1 MADNAVADGLAST
14 IESKAHIPI
23 AQLTPLLAAPSSRSL
38 RATVTLTWP
47 YSSATG
53 SIAFLLVEPDFRL
66 RRSRGQ
72 VRVQFSGSSAQAV
85 AKAGIASGD
94 EVLLCLDGVQWLESV
109 SETATPGRGVDIEL
123 KFTER
128 LLLQFHQHDSQDAQL
143 IDIDHPEQPQ
153 QPDPATENRTPE
165 PEPANVSTPLPHPR
179 NLLTSRIENEEWASP
194 AFVKRARTSY
204 GSLFDSGYDLFAE
217 EDGTVPGKGRKR
229 VKSAR
234 QSRQWRYASR
244 SPTPEAVEQEEEA
257 DPSTDDSQRV
267 PDEPVLAASVM
278 VNEASQTEGL
288 EAGDAAE
295 ALAEFAR
302 HPYTVSALNGDKEL
316 HSTDVGTE
324 PDEFGHLDN
333 SVARSQQ
340 LMQPPSIPQVQIAD
354 TELLGEL
361 FDIDREVQQSD
372 VPGEIPLSPRL
383 LPLPSDGLPLVSP
396 LVETRSGVFG
406 APETP
411 TQLRF
416 GPNLGRNFAPV
427 NQGTQAIH
435 LDEDIYNASPMR
447 NADEDMPELERT
459 LGVDN
464 AFGSTDSMVG
474 LPNENAEHQY
484 GKWQSEND
492 IVSGPISP
500 YQGQPE
506 EPGTIDV
513 EPYSDQVDNE
523 RQLGQHYYDDHEI
536 STPERLQYPEIG
548 EINAGARE
556 SEAWTIVP
564 EVAQYPDLA
573 EDGLIPSYAYP
584 VERQSASSHVSVPI
598 SRSHSGR
605 SQTIDLTEE
614 SEEGNDITV
623 EEDYD
628 RVNQA
633 HSSQRSESE
642 PQRTADRSDSLAND
656 DEGGE
661 ESGYLER
668 GSHKLSEPEAA
679 YESEE
684 EEHDSE
690 AVEGVRSGLEDYGS
704 DEDEGGYESDES
716 RRYDVYEESEEGYED
731 EEEGYEDEDED
742 MEEEPRQAVPPKQ
755 VSPVVIDLLSSDDEA
770 EPPSRPPPKEP
781 DSIDQTIL
789 HRDGQ
794 PLDEEEEEV
803 DEEEMDEEEVDE
815 EEVDEEETSS
825 RDNETG
831 LGYREQEMEEEQDS
845 DAHAETPKEALNTN
859 ADEYSDSDESVAQPG
874 ADLDSAEGES
884 FGEDEDM
891 EMIDPATLEVQSIEG
906 DEEDM
911 QDVLDDHQK
920 GQMSPRKLK
929 GPEDEPEQ
937 AEENNEQG
945 FLKQPSPQLGDDNG
959 NMEDRTNDAGAT
971 VLNSEYLSQPADIT
985 NAGIDDST
993 SFIEA
998 SNSEYDLADSKPPA
1012 LHEDVP
1018 GAEQKT
1024 DKPSFIVADSSPSEH
1039 HTEPAVVDERQV
1051 VDMVLHDDAPT
1062 TESLDEG
1069 QQDLNRSTTTTVQ
1082 LQDIDIMGQPETI
1095 IHSPIVPHSLA
1106 LGTATIMS
1114 YESSSF
1120 SELAKDLTA
1129 ETLSEDSGRP
1139 PRSQVSLDDT
1149 HDDHPQEIVYP
1160 TLPDVLTDLAPPE
1173 TDQDMDDV
1181 ETPRED
1187 EAAKGTEVLEEV
1199 QHGDN
1204 SAQLPTPE
1212 DTQKSERAFAPET
1225 DIPRQPSLETAVD
1238 EEVVASRSDD
1248 APNILQEEVLK
1259 TTIDEKVAELATGL
1273 EPISSNVGETATL
1286 SNEDDSEEDPVS
1298 QQLMREEL
1306 ELHPHEPAAT
1316 EEAKEGPATA
1326 LNDKP
1331 TDVAVKRSGAE
1342 NVTGSSVLQQVPAT
1356 PIRRSARHIK
1366 STTPGSVN
1374 SNLSIILDDDSTAK
1388 GHDASIELAMSALD
1402 SPTKLAND
1410 AKTPDS
1416 TLKLRLTRALRTDLA
1431 DFTALKL
1438 LRYNIAK
1445 KLDVLAIATT
1455 STPEPQRAKNGPRHY
1470 QISFKITDVSIG
1482 PSHVIEVQ
1490 VFRPYK
1496 DALPIVKEGDG
1507 VLLRN
1512 FQVQSIKGGFSL
1524 RSDQN
1529 ESSSWAVYK
1538 GETNVVEVRGPPVEH
1553 GDGERNHIEVLK
1565 TWFNDLDSLAKA
1577 KLERANGDKGTPVP
1591 KSRTK
1596 KAF

>member
-1 MADNAVADGLAST
+1 MADNAVVDGVAST

-165 PEPANVSTPLPHPR
+165 PEPANISTPLPNSR

-244 SPTPEAVEQEEEA
+244 SPTPEDVEQEDEA
-257 DPSTDDSQRV
+257 DPSTDNSQRV

-295 ALAEFAR
+295 ALTEFAR
-302 HPYTVSALNGDKEL
+302 HPYIVSALNEDKEL

-324 PDEFGHLDN
+324 PDDFGHLDN

-340 LMQPPSIPQVQIAD
+340 LMHPPSIPQVQIAD

-361 FDIDREVQQSD
+361 FDIDKEIQQSD

-416 GPNLGRNFAPV
+416 GPNLGRNFISV
-427 NQGTQAIH
+427 NQGAQAVH

-447 NADEDMPELERT
+447 NADEGILGLESS

-464 AFGSTDSMVG
+464 AFESTDLMVG
-474 LPNENAEHQY
+474 VSNENAEHQY

-492 IVSGPISP
+492 IVSRPISP

-506 EPGTIDV
+506 EPGAVDA

-536 STPERLQYPEIG
+536 PTPGRLQYPEIG
-548 EINAGARE
+548 EVNAGNRE
-556 SEAWTIVP
+556 SEAWTNVP

-584 VERQSASSHVSVPI
+584 AERRSASSQVSVPI
-598 SRSHSGR
+598 SRSQSGR

-614 SEEGNDITV
+614 SEEGNEMAV

-628 RVNQA
+628 QVNQTR
-633 HSSQRSESE
+633 SSQRSESQ
-642 PQRTADRSDSLAND
+642 PQQRTADRSDSLTND
-656 DEGGE
+656 DEGE

-668 GSHKLSEPEAA
+668 GSHKMSELEAA

-690 AVEGVRSGLEDYGS
+690 VVEGIRPGFEEYGS

-742 MEEEPRQAVPPKQ
+742 MEEETRQAVPQKQ
-755 VSPVVIDLLSSDDEA
+755 GPPPVVIDLLSSDDED
-770 EPPSRPPPKEP
+770 EPPIRPPPKEP
-781 DSIDQTIL
+781 DSIDQTTL
-789 HRDGQ
+789 HWDGQ
-794 PLDEEEEEV
+794 PLDEEEEEA
-803 DEEEMDEEEVDE
+803 
-815 EEVDEEETSS
+815 DEEETSS
-825 RDNETG
+825 RDNEIG
-831 LGYREQEMEEEQDS
+831 LGYREQETEEEQDS
-845 DAHAETPKEALNTN
+845 HSPVETSKEDLNTN
-859 ADEYSDSDESVAQPG
+859 ADEYSDSDESVAQPS

-884 FGEDEDM
+884 FSEDEDM
-891 EMIDPATLEVQSIEG
+891 EMIDPATLEVESVEE

-920 GQMSPRKLK
+920 EQMSPRKLK

-937 AEENNEQG
+937 AEEHNEQS
-945 FLKQPSPQLGDDNG
+945 FLKQLSPQLGDDNG
-959 NMEDRTNDAGAT
+959 NMANRTNDTGAT
-971 VLNSEYLSQPADIT
+971 VPNSEHPSQPANIT

-993 SFIEA
+993 SFIET
-998 SNSEYDLADSKPPA
+998 SNSEYELTDSKPPA

-1024 DKPSFIVADSSPSEH
+1024 DRAPLIVADSSPSEH
-1039 HTEPAVVDERQV
+1039 HTEPASVDERQV
-1051 VDMVLHDDAPT
+1051 VDMVLHDDVPT
-1062 TESLDEG
+1062 IESFGEG
-1069 QQDLNRSTTTTVQ
+1069 QQDLNQSTNTTVQ
-1082 LQDIDIMGQPETI
+1082 LQDIDNTGQPETI
-1095 IHSPIVPHSLA
+1095 IHSPIVPHSLV

-1114 YESSSF
+1114 HESSSIF
-1120 SELAKDLTA
+1120 ELAKELTA
-1129 ETLSEDSGRP
+1129 RAPSEDSDRL
-1139 PRSQVSLDDT
+1139 PRSQVNLNNT
-1149 HDDHPQEIVYP
+1149 HDDHPLEIVYP

-1173 TDQDMDDV
+1173 TDQEMEDV
-1181 ETPRED
+1181 EAPRED

-1199 QHGDN
+1199 QFGDN

-1225 DIPRQPSLETAVD
+1225 VTPRQPSLETAVD
-1238 EEVVASRSDD
+1238 NQIVASRSED
-1248 APNILQEEVLK
+1248 APNVRQEELLK
-1259 TTIDEKVAELATGL
+1259 TTIDEKVVELATGL

-1306 ELHPHEPAAT
+1306 ELHSHEPAAT
-1316 EEAKEGPATA
+1316 EQAKEGPATA

-1331 TDVAVKRSGAE
+1331 TDDAVKRSGAE

-1366 STTPGSVN
+1366 SITPGSVN

-1410 AKTPDS
+1410 AKSPDS
-1416 TLKLRLTRALRTDLA
+1416 TLKMRLTRALRTDLA

-1455 STPEPQRAKNGPRHY
+1455 STPEPHRAKNGPRHY

-1482 PSHVIEVQ
+1482 PSHVTEVQ

-1524 RSDQN
+1524 RSDQS

-1565 TWFNDLDSLAKA
+1565 TWFKDLDSIAKA
-1577 KLERANGDKGTPVP
+1577 KLERANGDKGTPVS